1 MPGIRWRNL
10 LGIYNLAHYDTDKNG
25 VYKHTLKNSVAGDF
39 FLYRTTN
46 IARKHDA
53 WIVSCIFCYQLVT
66 IFSLNCYINFV
77 LVLQPLKIFSQEIN
91 LVISLDGL
99 LIIFVLIV
107 VPIYVETIGA
117 FGMELRVVLEYGNM
131 IRSLK
136 LKQVGVETFVLHNYI
151 VKYITLLRSLS

>member
-53 WIVSCIFCYQLVT
+53 
-66 IFSLNCYINFV
+66 
-77 LVLQPLKIFSQEIN
+77 
-91 LVISLDGL
+91 
-99 LIIFVLIV
+99 
-107 VPIYVETIGA
+107 
-117 FGMELRVVLEYGNM
+117 
-131 IRSLK
+131 
-136 LKQVGVETFVLHNYI
+136 
-151 VKYITLLRSLS
+151 

>member
-53 WIVSCIFCYQLVT
+53 WIVSFIFCYVVNYSPPFISILCWFYNKYT
-66 IFSLNCYINFV
+66 FSV
-77 LVLQPLKIFSQEIN
+77 RK
-91 LVISLDGL
+91 
-99 LIIFVLIV
+99 
-107 VPIYVETIGA
+107 
-117 FGMELRVVLEYGNM
+117 
-131 IRSLK
+131 
-136 LKQVGVETFVLHNYI
+136 
-151 VKYITLLRSLS
+151 

>member
-53 WIVSCIFCYQLVT
+53 WIVSFIFCYVVNYSPP
-66 IFSLNCYINFV
+66 FHYNCYINFA
-77 LVLQPLKIFSQEIN
+77 LVLQQMKIFSQEIN

-136 LKQVGVETFVLHNYI
+136 LKQVGV
-151 VKYITLLRSLS
+151 